1 MRQVAL
7 RGGLFFGPRVRH
19 NPSMNDVSSES
30 SAPPLRVMALCLGN
44 ICRSPVAEALL
55 RRELAAAGVAAT
67 VVSAGTGDWHV
78 GRPADPRSQAVAA
91 AHGLELGGRARQL
104 RAEDFRD
111 QDVILAM
118 DAANAGDARQLA
130 PHGTEARILLM
141 RDFDPQGR
149 GEDVPDPY
157 YGGARGFGDMYEM
170 LERSARAFAQAALER
185 TV

>member
-1 MRQVAL
+1 
-7 RGGLFFGPRVRH
+7 
-19 NPSMNDVSSES
+19 MNDVSSGL
-30 SAPPLRVMALCLGN
+30 SARPLRVMALCLGN

-55 RRELAAAGVAAT
+55 RRELAAAGVEAT

-78 GRPADPRSQAVAA
+78 GRPADPRSQTVAA

-104 RAEDFRD
+104 GPADFSG

-118 DAANAGDARQLA
+118 DANNAEDARRLA
-130 PHGTEARILLM
+130 PPGAQARILLM

-157 YGGARGFGDMYEM
+157 YGGARGFEDLYEM
-170 LERSARAFAQAALER
+170 LERSARAFAQAAR
-185 TV
+185 AGTAGT